1 MSEEQ
6 TQSTSTADSSEP
18 AAPDFMGAIREL
30 GASKGIAFPGDP
42 APAEPGKDEQA
53 PDEAAA
59 AEPVEGEPAEPTEDK
74 AAADKKAAPDP
85 KSLMDK
91 VARKDADL
99 QRERA
104 ARRELEQRMQ
114 RLEQERE
121 EEARAWRED
130 PLGALHRKGL
140 TQAQLNERYLNL
152 DPKDEAKPKADTSNL
167 PPEVQQ
173 ALKRLEALEQK
184 SQASEQELQQAR
196 LEQHKTQQVDMLKD
210 HLSKFDE
217 YELLNDMGAHGAVYE
232 SVLQHLAGGRF
243 EDDEHAASVISVLAQ
258 REENRLREELR
269 GHLGK
274 PKVRAFLERELR
286 GVKSESRPARRE
298 PQGAPLPSNP
308 VRSQLSSD
316 LQQER
321 TLRPPPSES
330 WNPDDAWRRTLQEA
344 EQIPL

>member
-1 MSEEQ
+1 MSDEQ
-6 TQSTSTADSSEP
+6 TSNSSTADSSEP

-42 APAEPGKDEQA
+42 APAEGDASTHEAPAEAA
-53 PDEAAA
+53 PD
-59 AEPVEGEPAEPTEDK
+59 GEPAQTAEEPPAEKKPAQPDAK
-74 AAADKKAAPDP
+74 A
-85 KSLMDK
+85 LMDR

-104 ARRELEQRMQ
+104 ARRDLEQRMQ
-114 RLEQERE
+114 RMEQERE
-121 EEARAWRED
+121 EEARAWRDD
-130 PLGALHRKGL
+130 PLGAMHRRGY

-152 DPKDEAKPKADTSNL
+152 EPKDEAKGKPDTSGL

-173 ALKRLEALEQK
+173 ALQRLEALEQK

-196 LEQHKTQQVDMLKD
+196 LQQHKAQQVDMLKD
-210 HLSKFDE
+210 HLSKFDD

-232 SVLQHLAGGRF
+232 AVLQHLAGGRF

-298 PQGAPLPSNP
+298 PQGEPLPSNP
-308 VRSQLSSD
+308 ARSQLSSD

-321 TLRPPPSES
+321 ALRPPPSER
-330 WNPDDAWRRTLQEA
+330 WDADDAWRRTLQEA